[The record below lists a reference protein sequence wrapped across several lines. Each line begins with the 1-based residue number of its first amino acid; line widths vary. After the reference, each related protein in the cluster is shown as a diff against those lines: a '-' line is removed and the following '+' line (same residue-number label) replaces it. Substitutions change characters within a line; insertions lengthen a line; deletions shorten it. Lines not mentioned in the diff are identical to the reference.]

1 MLSLADVA
9 KLIERIAIGNAKSSL
24 SVASMVKSFAWVG
37 NFLKTS
43 SAQYA
48 GVFKQVNTSLEYRN
62 SLIRQGTSYLT
73 LATEEITS
81 AAQATAEYG
90 MDVRTAGKE
99 WFDVSKSVSQV
110 AYITDA
116 NVGTLAKLA
125 NYTQLLNGNFNE
137 VASTILD
144 VVSAT
149 SLTGEEATGLANT
162 LSEINYIY
170 GRGEA
175 VTNRQLVTLSRM
187 SDRIKQ
193 AGGNA
198 RELADAIQSANTKF
212 TGAAAMGFL
221 PGFADSQAGLEM
233 FESRFM
239 SFGKM
244 VMGMSPV
251 IRGTMAE
258 AFGPLFNVSGDALLR
273 HATDVNKNTKAMLGP
288 LKDLKDAWNE
298 AVGSMGDGI
307 GRLFTMGKN
316 IIKIVL
322 LPVIEKFNQWSV
334 NLLDNES
341 VIEEWKNNLLNWFS
355 AIGEW
360 WGKEGPGIITLIKGV
375 GSALLWTVE
384 TLADLI
390 QMFPE
395 GTRGAVGFAI
405 AFGGLIMLA
414 AKVTGAMNLMSAG
427 VSGLFKAV
435 SRGIA
440 FLARGIASGFTSIMT
455 GISTGLATFFTS
467 MAGVG
472 PMIALAAPALLAVTI
487 GIGVMTAAIKLVGPV
502 IAEII
507 IAVSKCG
514 PLIESFA
521 SILRAVGDVVVEL
534 ATSLGGTLIGVLDKL
549 VSGLRVVGDVV
560 VELATSLGNTL
571 IGAITAVGDALSG
584 GITAIFDGFSNVVRS
599 IGESVE
605 KMGNVSMAETALGL
619 GALALAIVGF
629 AGSVVL
635 ATPGLLLASKWS
647 THMSAFA
654 LASPQLKIAAESVTL
669 LGKSLKDF
677 PSALSFTFDTASFES
692 VRRLRDATIILDG
705 GRPELE
711 RVVSLMERLQVAA
724 EKISEIGRIRL
735 TVSTPQESTERRPV
749 VTAPVVQQQQGESNA
764 EWWERRQRETE
775 AAARKS
781 NDLQAEANE
790 QTRTDNLATQQQAAL
805 RTPPNLPWNYML
817 K

>member
-9 KLIERIAIGNAKSSL
+9 KLIERIAIGNAQSSL

-43 SAQYA
+43 SAQYV

-62 SLIRQGTSYLT
+62 SLIRQGTSYLK

-90 MDVRTAGKE
+90 MDVRTASKE
-99 WFDVSKSVSQV
+99 WFDVAESVAQV

-125 NYTQLLNGNFNE
+125 NYTQLLKGNFNE
-137 VASTILD
+137 IASTVLD

-162 LSEINYIY
+162 LSDINYIY
-170 GRGEA
+170 GRGDA
-175 VTNRQLVTLSRM
+175 ITRSQLVTLSRM

-273 HATDVNKNTKAMLGP
+273 HAKDVNKNTNAMLGP
-288 LKDLKDAWNE
+288 LKDLKEAWNE

-307 GRLFTMGKN
+307 GRLFIVGKN
-316 IIKIVL
+316 LIKSVL
-322 LPVIEKFNQWSV
+322 LPLIEKFNDWSKTLLDSGPVIEK
-334 NLLDNES
+334 
-341 VIEEWKNNLLNWFS
+341 WKNDLLTWFN
-355 AIGEW
+355 AVGKWWKDEGE
-360 WGKEGPGIITLIKGV
+360 GIKALIKGV
-375 GSALLWTVE
+375 GLALLWTVT
-384 TLADLI
+384 TLGRLVN
-390 QMFPE
+390 MFPE
-395 GTRGAVGFAI
+395 GARGVAGFI
-405 AFGGLIMLA
+405 VAFGGLALLA

-427 VSGLFKAV
+427 VVGAFKAV
-435 SRGIA
+435 SKGIA
-440 FLARGIASGFTSIMT
+440 FMAKGIASGFTSIMA
-455 GISTGLATFFTS
+455 GVSAGLGTFFTS

-472 PMIALAAPALLAVTI
+472 PLILKAAPALLTVTI
-487 GIGVMTAAIKLVGPV
+487 GIGVLTAAIKLVGPV

-507 IAVSKCG
+507 TAVSKCG
-514 PLIESFA
+514 PLVEGFA
-521 SILRAVGDVVVEL
+521 SILRACGDIAVGL
-534 ATSLGGTLIGVLDKL
+534 ATSIGGTLIGALGKL

-571 IGAITAVGDALSG
+571 IGAVTAVGNALSG
-584 GITAIFDGFSNVVRS
+584 GITAIFDGFSSVVRS

-605 KMGNVSMAETALGL
+605 KMASISMAEAALGL

-647 THMSAFA
+647 THLSAFA
-654 LASPQLKIAAESVTL
+654 LASPQLKLAAESVTL

-677 PSALSFTFDTASFES
+677 PSALSFTFDAASFES

-724 EKISEIGRIRL
+724 EKISEISRIKL
-735 TVSTPQESTERRPV
+735 TVSTPQESTERRTV
-749 VTAPVVQQQQGESNA
+749 VTAPIVQRQGESNT
-764 EWWERRQRETE
+764 EWWERRQREMET
-775 AAARKS
+775 AARKS
-781 NDLQAEANE
+781 NDLQAAANE